1 MKKEKIKQEID
12 NTKYLISNKQKLL
25 DYYLANYNQ
34 EEHSCSCRVAVD
46 HDMSIYVDPDCY
58 LNHKKD
64 DDISSLYLSYVV
76 RGVNVMLSS
85 IHTDEPL
92 INEILEAIGEKDVQ

>member
-1 MKKEKIKQEID
+1 MR
-12 NTKYLISNKQKLL
+12 TNKQKLL

-34 EEHSCSCRVAVD
+34 EERSRFCRVTVN
-46 HDMSIYVDPDCY
+46 HDMSIYVDKDCY
-58 LNHKKD
+58 DDHKKG

-76 RGVNVMLSS
+76 RGVNVALSA